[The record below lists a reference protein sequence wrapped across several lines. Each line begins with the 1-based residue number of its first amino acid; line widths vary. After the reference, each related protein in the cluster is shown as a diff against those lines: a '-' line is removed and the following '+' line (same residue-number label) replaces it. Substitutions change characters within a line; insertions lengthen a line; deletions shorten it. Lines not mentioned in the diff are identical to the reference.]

1 MVEKHSISLQ
11 NKPQKRWP
19 KNMFLR
25 DYVNWG
31 VILIH
36 LLKMEKI
43 AYGPKFIVKNINY
56 NSEDIQQIFLY
67 KFFLKNMFK
76 KFFLA

>member
-1 MVEKHSISLQ
+1 
-11 NKPQKRWP
+11 
-19 KNMFLR
+19 MFLR

-56 NSEDIQQIFLY
+56 NSEDIQQILILVSISYRFLY
-67 KFFLKNMFK
+67 P
-76 KFFLA
+76 